1 MASTKDLVYA
11 LLAIAIPIALYFYN
25 KRPKP
30 SFPVVNAYPN
40 DYDNKKAYAS
50 YASNAKQLIANGL
63 AEHQGPVTILA
74 PGGPKV
80 ILPASL
86 TEWAKANKDL
96 DHQEL
101 VKDDFFSDYPGFEAQ
116 TAIHHPDR
124 VVINVIKAK
133 LSKNEAS
140 FPAINSNLSDALAHH
155 WGDSESWHAIDW
167 QQDTTCIISRAA
179 AAVFVGPDLAKDPEW
194 QQVTIKYVTDYF
206 TAVTHLQYWPAIVR
220 PIAHYFNPF
229 SRACK
234 QGIARTRELLKDE
247 MTRRDAAKASGTS
260 YSDTIEWTT
269 AAAGDHKLDQ
279 AAVQLGLAVAAL
291 FTTSEALRQT
301 ILELCKNPETVSE
314 LREEIQQVISEH
326 GWTMGALFKMK
337 LLDSV
342 LKESQR
348 TLPPL
353 GKSKSRTS
361 RAVLTK
367 KRIKLIHHPSRHRAQ
382 SPPRPHPPRRHP
394 NPRRHPPRRRRLS
407 HVEPRT
413 SPLARNFRRAP
424 LPRQRRVHS
433 FEQRAQRLWHG
444 KTHVSRTF
452 LRRHGAQALPGAHA
466 AGV

>member
-1 MASTKDLVYA
+1 MAATESVVYA
-11 LLAIAIPIALYFYN
+11 LLAIAIPIALFFYN
-25 KRPKP
+25 KRPKS
-30 SFPVVNAYPN
+30 SFPIVNAYPN

-63 AEHQGPVTILA
+63 AEHQGPITILA

-140 FPAINSNLSDALAHH
+140 FPAINSNLSDALLQY
-155 WGDSESWHAIDW
+155 WGGEESWHAIDW
-167 QQDTTCIISRAA
+167 QQDTTCIISRAT
-179 AAVFVGPDLAKDPEW
+179 AAVFVGPDLAKNPEW
-194 QQVTIKYVTDYF
+194 QKVTIKYVTDYF
-206 TAVTHLQYWPAIVR
+206 TAVTQLQYWPAVVR
-220 PIAHYFNPF
+220 PIAHWFNPF

-234 QGIARTRELLKDE
+234 EGITRARELLQDE
-247 MTRRDAAKASGTS
+247 MTRRNAAKASGAA
-260 YSDTIEWTT
+260 YNDTIEWTT
-269 AAAGDHKLDQ
+269 AAAGDHKFDQ

-301 ILELCKNPETVSE
+301 ILELCKNPETMSE
-314 LREEIQQVISEH
+314 LREEIQQVIAEH
-326 GWTMGALFKMK
+326 GWTMSALFKMK

-353 GKSKSRTS
+353 GKSEFH
-361 RAVLTK
+361 
-367 KRIKLIHHPSRHRAQ
+367 I
-382 SPPRPHPPRRHP
+382 
-394 NPRRHPPRRRRLS
+394 
-407 HVEPRT
+407 
-413 SPLARNFRRAP
+413 
-424 LPRQRRVHS
+424 LP
-433 FEQRAQRLWHG
+433 
-444 KTHVSRTF
+444 
-452 LRRHGAQALPGAHA
+452 
-466 AGV
+466 